1 MRHREEL
8 SVLTSAPDHE
18 VPLDRAALV
27 IAQEEYPQLD
37 VQAYLDRL
45 DAMAT
50 ELAAEIDLETGPRA
64 ALRDLSAF
72 LFERQGFRGNTEDY
86 EDPRNSYLNDV
97 LDRRLGIPISLSV
110 VYIAVARRL
119 GLDVKGVGL
128 PGHFIVKFDT
138 PDETLFVDPFHGG
151 RFISREECFQLA
163 ERALGRRVARNDAL
177 LAAATNRQIL
187 TRMLYNLKAVY
198 LKRGDL
204 RRALGVSELIL
215 AIFPWDLD
223 ELRDRGML
231 HHRLGENAAARRD
244 LDLYLRYR
252 GDARDADA
260 VRRTLD
266 AIRSR
271 RE

>member
-18 VPLDRAALV
+18 VPLDRAALL
-27 IAQEEYPQLD
+27 IAQEDYPALD

-45 DAMAT
+45 DALAT
-50 ELAAEIDLETGPRA
+50 ELAADIDLETGPRV
-64 ALRDLSAF
+64 ALGDLSAF
-72 LFERQGFRGNTEDY
+72 LFERHGFRANREDY

-110 VYIAVARRL
+110 VYIVIARRL

-128 PGHFIVKFDT
+128 PGHFVVKYEA
-138 PDETLFVDPFHGG
+138 PDETLFIDPFHAG
-151 RFISREECFQLA
+151 RFISPEECFQLA
-163 ERALGRRVARNDAL
+163 EQALGRRVARSDAL

-204 RRALGVSELIL
+204 RRALGISELIL

-223 ELRDRGML
+223 EIRDRGML
-231 HHRLGENAAARRD
+231 HHRLGDNAAARRD
-244 LDLYLRYR
+244 LDLYVRYR

-266 AIRSR
+266 ALRSR
-271 RE
+271 HD